1 MLIRNFRLVNQLGA
15 AYLAVLTVVSALG
28 GALVAP
34 TWIRTDVATVPGTIV
49 WCLALVAAVLVT
61 APAQPPRMGLLCLAW
76 LLSGLL
82 LFASAMGLYT
92 TVLEARGE
100 RVEATVTQVRDGTEK
115 GRHLYYA
122 LADPE
127 GTRIPGEL
135 GAWPGAEIGASHNPE
150 GEVGAR
156 VTVIR
161 DPEGLVDPRLPDD
174 VDGPSAMFIWLVA
187 VTMTAVACM
196 LAGRP
201 LKPRVVVRQPRETSE
216 TGRSRAR
223 RRRRKRRLRRS

>member
-1 MLIRNFRLVNQLGA
+1 MNRLGA
-15 AYLAVLTVVSALG
+15 EYLAVLTVVSALG
-28 GALVAP
+28 GVLGAT
-34 TWIRTDVATVPGTIV
+34 TWLRADMLAVPGTIL
-49 WCLALVAAVLVT
+49 WCLALMAAVLALT
-61 APAQPPRMGLLCLAW
+61 PTPPPRMGMLSLAW

-82 LFASAMGLYT
+82 MFASTTGFYT
-92 TVLEARGE
+92 AVLETRGE
-100 RVEATVTQVRDGTEK
+100 RVEATVTHVRDGTEK

-135 GAWPGAEIGASHNPE
+135 DAWPGAEIGASNNPE

-174 VDGPSAMFIWLVA
+174 VDGPDAVFSCLLVF
-187 VTMTAVACM
+187 TMTAVACM

-201 LKPRVVVRQPRETSE
+201 LKPRVVVRRPRETSE